1 MVKEMKATLK
11 VIVDI
16 FMTVSLLLLM
26 AYSLIGTD
34 WHEYIGIFMFVLFVV
49 HHFLNRSW
57 SRNVLRGRYSAF
69 RIVEMVLVVLILLC
83 MISSMVSGIILS
95 RHVFT
100 ALPIHAGKALSG
112 TVHMLA
118 GYWGFLFMSIHLGL
132 HWNQIKIMAEKFI
145 PIKNR
150 VKTVIG
156 YLPVLISVYGVFA
169 FFKRGIPGYLT
180 LRMHFVFFD
189 FDEPMAFFFADYIAV
204 MILFVWAGYLI
215 GSSSKEKKN

>member
-1 MVKEMKATLK
+1 VTGKATLK

-57 SRNVLRGRYSAF
+57 NRNVLRGRYSAF
-69 RIVEMVLVVLILLC
+69 RIVQVVPVVLILLC
-83 MISSMVSGIILS
+83 MISSMVSGVILS

-100 ALPIHAGKALSG
+100 ALPIHTGKATAR

-118 GYWGFLFMSIHLGL
+118 GYWGFLLMSIHLGL
-132 HWNQIKIMAEKFI
+132 HWNQVKIMAEKFI

-150 VKTVIG
+150 VKTLIG

-169 FFKRGIPGYLT
+169 LFKREIPEYLT
-180 LRMHFVFFD
+180 LRMQFAFFD
-189 FDEPMAFFFADYIAV
+189 FDEPMVFFFADYIAV

-215 GSSSKEKKN
+215 GKVAKKINIK